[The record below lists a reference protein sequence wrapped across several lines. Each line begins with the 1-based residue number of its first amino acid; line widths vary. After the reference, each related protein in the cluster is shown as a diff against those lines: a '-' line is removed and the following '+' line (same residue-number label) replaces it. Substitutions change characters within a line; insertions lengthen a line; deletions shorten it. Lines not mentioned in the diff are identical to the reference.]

1 MLAIWESVTDLR
13 RIEFIALLVGMITPV
28 LCGTILLTVRQR
40 VKTLIDQSNQSQT
53 FAHHESVQKLETLK
67 QRLESDLVNTQKG
80 LSALRRVTAP
90 RQLTQADG
98 DLLIEKLRGV
108 KAAPVIVSAYSF
120 EEESYDYAEQIA
132 GALRQAGWDVTLN
145 KASMND
151 FKGVSLGSVNLMRKP
166 LSGLREL
173 AEALA
178 TAHVDVHQREI
189 APDTIAGSLQD
200 GSLLVVVGRK

>member
-1 MLAIWESVTDLR
+1 MLAFWESVTDLR
-13 RIEFIALLVGMITPV
+13 RIEFIALVVGMIAPV

-40 VKTLIDQSNQSQT
+40 VKILLAQSSQSQVFT
-53 FAHHESVQKLETLK
+53 HHESVQKLESQK
-67 QRLESDLVNTQKG
+67 QRLETDLVTTQKE
-80 LSALRRVTAP
+80 LSVLRRVTSP
-90 RQLTQADG
+90 RQLTEVDENVM
-98 DLLIEKLRGV
+98 IEKLRRI
-108 KAAPVIVSAYSF
+108 KAAPVIVAAYSY
-120 EEESYDYAEQIA
+120 EEESYAYASQIA

-151 FKGVSLGSVNLMRKP
+151 FKGVSLGSVNLMRQP

-173 AEALA
+173 GEAL
-178 TAHVDVHQREI
+178 TEAHVDLHQREI

>member
-1 MLAIWESVTDLR
+1 MLAFWESVTDLR

-67 QRLESDLVNTQKG
+67 QHLESDLANTQRG

-108 KAAPVIVSAYSF
+108 KAAPVIVSAYSY

-132 GALRQAGWDVTLN
+132 GALRQAGWNVTLN

-151 FKGVSLGSVNLMRKP
+151 FKGVSLGSVNLMRQP
-166 LSGLREL
+166 LVGLREL
-173 AEALA
+173 GDALA
-178 TAHVDVHQREI
+178 AAHVDVHQREI
-189 APDTIAGSLQD
+189 VPDTIAGSLQD